1 MSSFSA
7 QELAT
12 RIGGI
17 VQGDGH
23 VTLDDVAPLESAGAR
38 HLTFAE
44 SRKQIPQLKRSEA
57 GAVLVT
63 AETAEALKDSS
74 TSFIV
79 VKHPQQAFIQA
90 MLLFRPQR
98 ERRHTGIHQDAIVDS
113 SARLGPD
120 CNVSAF
126 AIIGSGVVIGS
137 RCDIGP
143 GVIIGD
149 GCVIGDE
156 CILHS
161 HAVLYPDVILGHRII
176 VHAQAVIGADGFGYF
191 PDHGA
196 LRKIPHTGTVIIE
209 DDVEIGA
216 GATIDRGM
224 IEATVIGT
232 GTKLDNQVMIAHNC
246 RIGRH
251 NAFASQVGL
260 AGSVTTGDYVQMG
273 GQVGVADHCRIASQ
287 VKLGG
292 KSGVMG
298 DLPEAGIYHHIPA
311 VAEKEAIKNYLGIRK
326 IPELR
331 DQLKQLTEQVAQL
344 QAQLNELSSPSIR
357 NPAA

>member
-1 MSSFSA
+1 
-7 QELAT
+7 
-12 RIGGI
+12 
-17 VQGDGH
+17 
-23 VTLDDVAPLESAGAR
+23 
-38 HLTFAE
+38 
-44 SRKQIPQLKRSEA
+44 
-57 GAVLVT
+57 
-63 AETAEALKDSS
+63 
-74 TSFIV
+74 
-79 VKHPQQAFIQA
+79 
-90 MLLFRPQR
+90 
-98 ERRHTGIHQDAIVDS
+98 
-113 SARLGPD
+113 
-120 CNVSAF
+120 
-126 AIIGSGVVIGS
+126 
-137 RCDIGP
+137 
-143 GVIIGD
+143 
-149 GCVIGDE
+149 
-156 CILHS
+156 
-161 HAVLYPDVILGHRII
+161 
-176 VHAQAVIGADGFGYF
+176 
-191 PDHGA
+191 
-196 LRKIPHTGTVIIE
+196 
-209 DDVEIGA
+209 
-216 GATIDRGM
+216 M